1 MTLTEKEK
9 YELLDINHERFK
21 KFISETIYELDGK
34 VISGNEVENICMT
47 VIESVDF
54 EIDLQEIQ
62 ETNKFSMRVMNEKT
76 VVIKAKTIS
85 VQNIF
90 KFVPD
95 YIGIVSGKGVDRILA
110 IVKTILDIF
119 LEIMEDDESVVY
131 MYLAYTFFTKKEK
144 IKSEEI
150 SDIIQK
156 YFIEELGEN
165 ISNIKVR
172 KIINKLE
179 NEYRVIGFDNGY
191 LIVKDKIYFA

>member
-131 MYLAYTFFTKKEK
+131 MYLAYTFFTKKER

>member
-54 EIDLQEIQ
+54 EVDLQEIQ

-90 KFVPD
+90 KFVPN
-95 YIGIVSGKGVDRILA
+95 YIGIVRGKGVARILA

>member
-21 KFISETIYELDGK
+21 RFIGETIYELDGK
-34 VISGNEVENICMT
+34 VISENDVENICRV

-54 EIDLQEIQ
+54 EVDLQEIQ
-62 ETNKFSMRVMNEKT
+62 ETNKFSMRVMNGKT

-85 VQNIF
+85 AQNIF
-90 KFVPD
+90 KLVPD
-95 YIGIVSGKGVDRILA
+95 YIGIISRQGVAQILA

-131 MYLAYTFFTKKEK
+131 MYLAYIYFTKKER

>member
-1 MTLTEKEK
+1 MDETNDKIIIELYDQAKQIHK

-95 YIGIVSGKGVDRILA
+95 YIGIVSGKGVARILA

-119 LEIMEDDESVVY
+119 LEIMEDDERDFGNAWV
-131 MYLAYTFFTKKEK
+131 
-144 IKSEEI
+144 
-150 SDIIQK
+150 
-156 YFIEELGEN
+156 
-165 ISNIKVR
+165 
-172 KIINKLE
+172 
-179 NEYRVIGFDNGY
+179 
-191 LIVKDKIYFA
+191 

>member
-21 KFISETIYELDGK
+21 RFIRETIYELDGK
-34 VISGNEVENICMT
+34 VILENEVENICRT

-54 EIDLQEIQ
+54 EVDLQEIQ

-90 KFVPD
+90 KFVSD

-131 MYLAYTFFTKKEK
+131 MYLAYTFFTKKER

>member
-21 KFISETIYELDGK
+21 RFIGETIYELDGK
-34 VISGNEVENICMT
+34 VISENEVENICRV

-95 YIGIVSGKGVDRILA
+95 YIWIVSGKGVDRILA

-131 MYLAYTFFTKKEK
+131 MYLAYTFFTKKER